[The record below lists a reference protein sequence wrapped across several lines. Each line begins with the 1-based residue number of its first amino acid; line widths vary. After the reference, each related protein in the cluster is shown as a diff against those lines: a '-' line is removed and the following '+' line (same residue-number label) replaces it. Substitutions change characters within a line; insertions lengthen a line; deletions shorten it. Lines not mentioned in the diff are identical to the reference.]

1 MVLVVLQIW
10 NCNEMKVKQE
20 GEKPSQKE
28 ENEKFMIGA
37 QAKRKN
43 HWLNFEKS
51 KLGWKWEWVYSA
63 VDFGGSKMV
72 VCLARLYTFEN
83 NFMKIE
89 GRRDDDAVNF
99 PYLE

>member
-1 MVLVVLQIW
+1 MALVVLQIW

-20 GEKPSQKE
+20 GDKPSQKE

-51 KLGWKWEWVYSA
+51 KLG
-63 VDFGGSKMV
+63 
-72 VCLARLYTFEN
+72 
-83 NFMKIE
+83 
-89 GRRDDDAVNF
+89 
-99 PYLE
+99 